1 MRNFRQSKGL
11 NRSWSWTLPS
21 AKRRC
26 RPPSDLPGQGARR
39 ADHVAGAVGRYH
51 AAADA
56 APRAGSTQARSS
68 RHCCGRR
75 EFLTVAGKP
84 KVGLRAQV
92 KLRLSAEERAEL
104 KALADGQRVS
114 VSQLLRFL
122 VAREL
127 GDASLDVRGR
137 RDESVIR
144 DAAILIAVE
153 QVLKLQ
159 EASIPG
165 GITRSRQLL
174 DAAAEAAMARLATAE
189 EVLSRQES
197 Q

>member
-1 MRNFRQSKGL
+1 L
-11 NRSWSWTLPS
+11 T
-21 AKRRC
+21 
-26 RPPSDLPGQGARR
+26 GAGERT
-39 ADHVAGAVGRYH
+39 A
-51 AAADA
+51 
-56 APRAGSTQARSS
+56 
-68 RHCCGRR
+68 
-75 EFLTVAGKP
+75 
-84 KVGLRAQV
+84 GLRAQV

-127 GDASLDVRGR
+127 GDSSPDLHGR
-137 RDESVIR
+137 HDESVIR

-159 EASIPG
+159 EATIPG

-174 DAAAEAAMARLATAE
+174 EAAAEAAMARLVSAE
-189 EVLSRQES
+189 EVLSRQER